1 MTQKTADTV
10 KAIMAD
16 ANFHP
21 TAILLK
27 SMLDIFEEFAIIDP
41 EWLRV
46 IVKRAKNQKEPYKY
60 ED

>member
-1 MTQKTADTV
+1 MSKESADTI

-27 SMLDIFEEFAIIDP
+27 SMLDLFEEFAIIDP
-41 EWLRV
+41 EWLKV
-46 IVKRAKNQKEPYKY
+46 IVKRARNQKEQYKY